1 MQRYIDPIE
10 AVDEI
15 EEKSRRVLVWGAVLF
30 LVGLV
35 EGAAIPWFTNPRLG
49 LSAHLSA
56 VQGGLALLVIGLA
69 WNRLKLS
76 HAQLR
81 WTYYFNVAGIVL
93 IWLALTL
100 GAALGTRS
108 GTPIAGAGFEAGPV
122 AESVVG
128 GLLGLGSLLAIVGA
142 SLFFWGLELT
152 TWRQRKKT

>member
-76 HAQLR
+76 YAQLR

-108 GTPIAGAGFEAGPV
+108 GTPIASAGFEAGPV